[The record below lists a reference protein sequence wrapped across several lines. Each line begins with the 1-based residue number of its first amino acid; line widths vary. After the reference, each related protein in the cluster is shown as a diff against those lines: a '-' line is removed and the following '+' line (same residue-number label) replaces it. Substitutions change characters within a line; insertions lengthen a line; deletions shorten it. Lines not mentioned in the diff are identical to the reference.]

1 MTHTIT
7 VVTEYLAGIS
17 CYSTTIARVNYREL
31 TRNEEACHARHVQ
44 YYSGNFCTAQ
54 AFMDSSVVVKIR
66 TTKNFNIYSTLSVL
80 HLSVCISYCSK
91 VQRVSHVYMAGL
103 ALLPKQLCTCIARAH
118 ATAIECIYSME
129 VIFQAQ
135 KHI

>member
-1 MTHTIT
+1 
-7 VVTEYLAGIS
+7 
-17 CYSTTIARVNYREL
+17 
-31 TRNEEACHARHVQ
+31 
-44 YYSGNFCTAQ
+44 
-54 AFMDSSVVVKIR
+54 MDSSVVVKIR

-80 HLSVCISYCSK
+80 HEVYLPGIEYYLGVCISYCSK